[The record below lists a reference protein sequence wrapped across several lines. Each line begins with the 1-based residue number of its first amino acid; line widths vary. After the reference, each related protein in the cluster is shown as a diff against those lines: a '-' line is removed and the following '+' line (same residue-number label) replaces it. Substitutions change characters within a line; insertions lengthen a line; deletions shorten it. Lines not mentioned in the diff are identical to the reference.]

1 MNGGPIGSSATIALT
16 SDGRASAVTQPIG
29 APAEALMRIAGP
41 ILSSKAAPCSRSMAF
56 AAAKSA
62 GSQPAPAANWS
73 TLGSSGSPLP
83 GHWVW
88 RWAVGCAIGPAA
100 EFVIS
105 AETSSY
111 GNRLPTGPRTSGW
124 NGARPWPGL
133 STT

>member
-1 MNGGPIGSSATIALT
+1 MT
-16 SDGRASAVTQPIG
+16 SDGRASAVSQPIG
-29 APAEALMRIAGP
+29 APAEPVIRIAGP
-41 ILSSKAAPCSRSMAF
+41 ISSSRAAPWSRSMAF

-62 GSQPAPAANWS
+62 GSQPAPAANW
-73 TLGSSGSPLP
+73 LDARVVRVPLP

-88 RWAVGCAIGPAA
+88 RCAVGCAIGPSA

-111 GNRLPTGPRTSGW
+111 GNRLPTGPSTSGW